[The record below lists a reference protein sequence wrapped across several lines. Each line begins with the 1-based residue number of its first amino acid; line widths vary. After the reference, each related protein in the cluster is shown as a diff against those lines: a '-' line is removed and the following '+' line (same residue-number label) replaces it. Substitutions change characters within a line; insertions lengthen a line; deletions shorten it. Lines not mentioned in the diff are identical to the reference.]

1 MRITQQHRVKNS
13 NTFNKIQTLAFKL
26 ACIGIFAQNSL
37 ALENLQALEE
47 NDKQAPEQKKSK
59 ELGICGKKSLLDE
72 VRLNIKNNLLNLK
85 MAHLLEKGSTP
96 LPSVDSSGYEATM
109 KRLKSI
115 NMGCDARSYSESA
128 QCHYNKLKDEKLKAD
143 FGEFAKRLS
152 KINIT
157 FDARLMS
164 RDLCSIRGISIVFD
178 GGDKASYDK
187 VDVGYTPRAY
197 NDKSVELISFSSS
210 TQGTNINSKFAPFA
224 SIITDIEHYYSGRGI
239 VINNSL
245 RGGCPNGNYTT
256 TLNPKDKLSQVYSCA
271 GGLFRSGIT
280 KEISKE
286 KLKNKE
292 EKDNIVIAHY
302 QSSGGAL
309 IVRKYAITKYIDGQ
323 RYSSIGEKTEL
334 YAKAYQKAIQRIKP
348 PTPSK
353 AEKDLEKFKEQ
364 ALSSFNPDNIAQNTL
379 EKIIDEDWQAHQEVQ
394 DYNAK
399 RTTKVPDEKTLKMAK
414 AYQQKEE
421 KQQKQLAEMMKISQ
435 EWNNKILAYKQK
447 LEEEIKKEYA
457 NILHSYQEPRIDT
470 EEQILAFIKKEKLT
484 PIYESIETAD
494 LRIVDGDGFY
504 AKCEPIEETCN
515 AKFQTG
521 CKIIGKK
528 CGVVWNNNSPKKG
541 LGNEY
546 KTKYKELI
554 DKSYFK
560 DEINANLDA
569 LNPSGTEKKETK
581 PEPQKAEPAPALQ
594 EQILQPIDI
603 LRF

>member
-1 MRITQQHRVKNS
+1 MKITQQNRAKNS
-13 NTFNKIQTLAFKL
+13 KFFKKIQNLAFKL
-26 ACIGIFAQNSL
+26 ACVGVFTQSAL
-37 ALENLQALEE
+37 AIENLQTLDE
-47 NDKQAPEQKKSK
+47 NDKKAQESKKSK
-59 ELGICGKKSLLDE
+59 ELGVCGKKSLLDE

-96 LPSVDSSGYEATM
+96 FPSVDSSGYEATI
-109 KRLKSI
+109 KRLRSI
-115 NMGCDARSYSESA
+115 NMGCDSRSYAESA
-128 QCHYNKLKDEKLKAD
+128 QCLYNKLKDEKLKAD

-152 KINIT
+152 KINMT
-157 FDARLMS
+157 FDAQAMS
-164 RDLCSIRGISIVFD
+164 RDLCSVRGISVVFD

-197 NDKSVELISFSSS
+197 NDKSVELISFSTS

-224 SIITDIEHYYSGRGI
+224 SIITDIENYYSGRG
-239 VINNSL
+239 VMINNSL

-309 IVRKYAITKYIDGQ
+309 IVRKYAITKYIDEQ
-323 RYSSIGEKTEL
+323 RFNSIGQNKEL
-334 YAKAYQKAIQRIKP
+334 YTKAYQRASQRIKP

-364 ALSSFNPDNIAQNTL
+364 ALSGFNPDNIAQNTL
-379 EKIIDEDWQAHQEVQ
+379 EKVIDEDWQAYQEVQ

-399 RTTKVPDEKTLKMAK
+399 RTTKAPDEKTLKMAK

-447 LEEEIKKEYA
+447 LEEETKKEYA
-457 NILHSYQEPRIDT
+457 KILQSYQEPRIDT

-494 LRIVDGDGFY
+494 LRIVGGEEFY
-504 AKCEPIEETCN
+504 SKCEPIEETCN

-541 LGNEY
+541 MGGEY

-554 DKSYFK
+554 DKSHFK

-569 LNPSGTEKKETK
+569 LNPSSTEKKESK
-581 PEPQKAEPAPALQ
+581 PEPQKAEPTPAPQ

>member
-1 MRITQQHRVKNS
+1 MKITQQNRAKNS
-13 NTFNKIQTLAFKL
+13 KTFKKIQNLAFKL
-26 ACIGIFAQNSL
+26 ACVGVFTQSAL
-37 ALENLQALEE
+37 AIENLQSLDE
-47 NDKQAPEQKKSK
+47 NDKKAQESKKSK
-59 ELGICGKKSLLDE
+59 ELGVCGKKSLLDE

-96 LPSVDSSGYEATM
+96 FPSVDSSEYEATI
-109 KRLKSI
+109 KRLRSI

-128 QCHYNKLKDEKLKAD
+128 QCLYNKLKDEKLKAD

-152 KINIT
+152 KINMT
-157 FDARLMS
+157 FDAQAMS
-164 RDLCSIRGISIVFD
+164 RDLCSVRGISVVFD

-197 NDKSVELISFSSS
+197 NDKGVELISFSTS
-210 TQGTNINSKFAPFA
+210 TQGTSINSKFAPFA
-224 SIITDIEHYYSGRGI
+224 SIITDIENYYSGRG
-239 VINNSL
+239 VMINNSL
-245 RGGCPNGNYTT
+245 RGGCPNGSYTT

-286 KLKNKE
+286 KLKNKD

-309 IVRKYAITKYIDGQ
+309 IVRKYAITKYIDEQ
-323 RYSSIGEKTEL
+323 RFNSIGQNKEL
-334 YAKAYQKAIQRIKP
+334 YTKAYQKASQRIKP
-348 PTPSK
+348 PTLSK

-364 ALSSFNPDNIAQNTL
+364 ALSGLNPDNIAQNTL
-379 EKIIDEDWQAHQEVQ
+379 EKVIDEDWQAYQEVQ

-421 KQQKQLAEMMKISQ
+421 KQQKQLAEMRRISQ

-447 LEEEIKKEYA
+447 LEEETKKEYA
-457 NILHSYQEPRIDT
+457 KILQSYQEPRIDT

-494 LRIVDGDGFY
+494 LRIVGGEEFY
-504 AKCEPIEETCN
+504 SKCEPIEETCN

-541 LGNEY
+541 LGGEY

-554 DKSYFK
+554 EKSHFK

-569 LNPSGTEKKETK
+569 LNPSSTEKKESNL
-581 PEPQKAEPAPALQ
+581 EPQKAEPAPTPQ

>member
-1 MRITQQHRVKNS
+1 MKITQQNRVKNS
-13 NTFNKIQTLAFKL
+13 KTFKKIQNLAFKL
-26 ACIGIFAQNSL
+26 ACIGAFTQSVF
-37 ALENLQALEE
+37 ALENLQALDET
-47 NDKQAPEQKKSK
+47 DKKASESKKPN

-96 LPSVDSSGYEATM
+96 LPSVDSNGYESTI
-109 KRLKSI
+109 KRLRSV
-115 NMGCDARSYSESA
+115 NMGCDARSYAESA
-128 QCHYNKLKDEKLKAD
+128 QCLYNKLKDEKLKAD
-143 FGEFAKRLS
+143 FGEFAKRLA
-152 KINIT
+152 KINMT
-157 FDARLMS
+157 FDAQAMS
-164 RDLCSIRGISIVFD
+164 RDLCSIRGITIAFEGS
-178 GGDKASYDK
+178 DKASYNK

-197 NDKSVELISFSSS
+197 NDKSVELISFSHS

-224 SIITDIEHYYSGRGI
+224 SIITDIENYYSGRG
-239 VINNSL
+239 VMINNSL
-245 RGGCPNGNYTT
+245 KGGCPNGNYTT
-256 TLNPKDKLSQVYSCA
+256 NLNTKDKLSQVYSCA

-302 QSSGGAL
+302 QSNSGAL
-309 IVRKYAITKYIDGQ
+309 IVRKYAITKYIDEQ
-323 RYSSIGEKTEL
+323 RFNSIGQNKEL
-334 YAKAYQKAIQRIKP
+334 YTKAYQKASQRIKP
-348 PTPSK
+348 PTPNK

-364 ALSSFNPDNIAQNTL
+364 ALSGFNPDNVAQNML
-379 EKIIDEDWQAHQEVQ
+379 EKVIDEDWQAYQEVQ

-399 RTTKVPDEKTLKMAK
+399 RTTKAPDEKTLKMAK

-421 KQQKQLAEMMKISQ
+421 KQQKQLAEMMRISQ

-447 LEEEIKKEYA
+447 LEEETKKEYEK
-457 NILHSYQEPRIDT
+457 IIQSYQEPRIDT

-484 PIYESIETAD
+484 PIYESVETAD
-494 LRIVDGDGFY
+494 LRIVGGEEFY
-504 AKCEPIEETCN
+504 SKCEPIEETCN
-515 AKFQTG
+515 AKFQTA

-541 LGNEY
+541 LGGEY
-546 KTKYKELI
+546 KAKYKELI

-560 DEINANLDA
+560 DEINASLDA
-569 LNPSGTEKKETK
+569 LNPSNTEKKESK
-581 PEPQKAEPAPALQ
+581 PEPQKAEPAPAPQ
-594 EQILQPIDI
+594 DQILQPIDI

>member
-1 MRITQQHRVKNS
+1 MKITQQHRVKNS
-13 NTFNKIQTLAFKL
+13 KTFNKIQTLAFKL

-364 ALSSFNPDNIAQNTL
+364 ALSSFNIDNIAQNTL
-379 EKIIDEDWQAHQEVQ
+379 ERIIDEDWQAYQEVQ

-399 RTTKVPDEKTLKMAK
+399 RTTKAPDEKTLKMAK

-569 LNPSGTEKKETK
+569 LNPSSTEKKESK
-581 PEPQKAEPAPALQ
+581 LEPQKAEPTPAPQ

>member
-1 MRITQQHRVKNS
+1 MKITQQNRAKNS
-13 NTFNKIQTLAFKL
+13 KIFKKIQNLAFKL
-26 ACIGIFAQNSL
+26 ACLGVFTQSAL
-37 ALENLQALEE
+37 AIENLQALNE
-47 NDKQAPEQKKSK
+47 NDKKAQESKKSK
-59 ELGICGKKSLLDE
+59 ELGVCGKKSLLDE

-96 LPSVDSSGYEATM
+96 FPSVDSSGYEATI
-109 KRLKSI
+109 KRLRSI
-115 NMGCDARSYSESA
+115 NMGCYARSYAESA
-128 QCHYNKLKDEKLKAD
+128 QCLYNKLKDEKLKAD

-152 KINIT
+152 KINMT
-157 FDARLMS
+157 FDAQEMS
-164 RDLCSIRGISIVFD
+164 RDLCSVRGISVVFD

-197 NDKSVELISFSSS
+197 NDKSVELISFSTS

-224 SIITDIEHYYSGRGI
+224 SIITDIENYYSGRG
-239 VINNSL
+239 VMINNSL

-309 IVRKYAITKYIDGQ
+309 IVRKYAITKYIDEQ
-323 RYSSIGEKTEL
+323 RFNSIGQNKEL
-334 YAKAYQKAIQRIKP
+334 YTKAYQKASQRIKP

-364 ALSSFNPDNIAQNTL
+364 ALSGFNPDNIAQNTL
-379 EKIIDEDWQAHQEVQ
+379 EKVIDEDWQAYQEVQ

-399 RTTKVPDEKTLKMAK
+399 RTTKAPDEKTLKMAK

-447 LEEEIKKEYA
+447 LEEETKKEYA
-457 NILHSYQEPRIDT
+457 KILQSYQEPRIDT

-494 LRIVDGDGFY
+494 LRIVGGEEFY
-504 AKCEPIEETCN
+504 SKCEPIEETCN

-541 LGNEY
+541 LGGEY

-554 DKSYFK
+554 DKSHFK

-569 LNPSGTEKKETK
+569 LNPSSTEKKESK
-581 PEPQKAEPAPALQ
+581 PEPQKAEPTPAPQ

>member
-1 MRITQQHRVKNS
+1 MKITQQNRAKNS
-13 NTFNKIQTLAFKL
+13 KTFKKIQNLAFKL
-26 ACIGIFAQNSL
+26 ACVGVFTQSAL
-37 ALENLQALEE
+37 AIENLQSLDE
-47 NDKQAPEQKKSK
+47 NDKKVQESKKSK
-59 ELGICGKKSLLDE
+59 ELGVCGKKSLTDE
-72 VRLNIKNNLLNLK
+72 VKLNIKNNLLNLK

-96 LPSVDSSGYEATM
+96 FPSVDSSGYEATI
-109 KRLKSI
+109 KRLRSI
-115 NMGCDARSYSESA
+115 NMGCDARSYAESA
-128 QCHYNKLKDEKLKAD
+128 QCLYNKLKDEKLKAD

-152 KINIT
+152 KINMT
-157 FDARLMS
+157 FDAQAMS
-164 RDLCSIRGISIVFD
+164 RDLCSIRGISVVFD

-187 VDVGYTPRAY
+187 VDVGYIPRAY
-197 NDKSVELISFSSS
+197 NDKSVELISFSTS

-224 SIITDIEHYYSGRGI
+224 SIITDIENYYSGRG
-239 VINNSL
+239 VMINNSL
-245 RGGCPNGNYTT
+245 RGGCPNGSYTT

-286 KLKNKE
+286 KLKNKD

-309 IVRKYAITKYIDGQ
+309 IVRKYAITKYIDEQ
-323 RYSSIGEKTEL
+323 RFNSIGQNKEL
-334 YAKAYQKAIQRIKP
+334 YTKAYQKASQRIKP

-364 ALSSFNPDNIAQNTL
+364 ALSGFNLDNIAQNIL
-379 EKIIDEDWQAHQEVQ
+379 EKVIDEDWQAYQEVQ

-399 RTTKVPDEKTLKMAK
+399 RTTKAPDEKTLKMAK

-421 KQQKQLAEMMKISQ
+421 KQQKQLAEMMRISQ
-435 EWNNKILAYKQK
+435 ELNNKILAYKQK
-447 LEEEIKKEYA
+447 LEEETKKEYA
-457 NILHSYQEPRIDT
+457 KILQSYQEPRIDT

-494 LRIVDGDGFY
+494 LRIVGGEEFY
-504 AKCEPIEETCN
+504 SKCEPIEETCN

-541 LGNEY
+541 LGGEY

-554 DKSYFK
+554 DKSHFK

-569 LNPSGTEKKETK
+569 LNPSSTEKKESK
-581 PEPQKAEPAPALQ
+581 LEPQKAEPTPTPQ

>member
-1 MRITQQHRVKNS
+1 MKITQQNRAKNS
-13 NTFNKIQTLAFKL
+13 KTFKKIQNLAFKL
-26 ACIGIFAQNSL
+26 VCLGVFTQSAL
-37 ALENLQALEE
+37 AIENLQSLDE
-47 NDKQAPEQKKSK
+47 NDKKAQESKKSK
-59 ELGICGKKSLLDE
+59 ELGVCGKKSLLDE

-96 LPSVDSSGYEATM
+96 FPSVDSSGYEATI
-109 KRLKSI
+109 KRLRSI
-115 NMGCDARSYSESA
+115 NMGCDARSYAESA
-128 QCHYNKLKDEKLKAD
+128 QCLYNKLKDEKLKAD

-152 KINIT
+152 KINMT
-157 FDARLMS
+157 FDAQAMS
-164 RDLCSIRGISIVFD
+164 RDLCSIRGISVVFD

-187 VDVGYTPRAY
+187 VDVGHTPRAY
-197 NDKSVELISFSSS
+197 NDKSVELISFSTS

-224 SIITDIEHYYSGRGI
+224 SIITDIENYYSGRG
-239 VINNSL
+239 VMINNSL
-245 RGGCPNGNYTT
+245 RGGCPNGSYTT
-256 TLNPKDKLSQVYSCA
+256 TLNPKDKISQVYSCA

-286 KLKNKE
+286 KLKNKD

-302 QSSGGAL
+302 QSSGGTL
-309 IVRKYAITKYIDGQ
+309 IVRKYAITKYIDEQ
-323 RYSSIGEKTEL
+323 RFNSIGQNKEL
-334 YAKAYQKAIQRIKP
+334 YTKAYQKASQRIKP

-364 ALSSFNPDNIAQNTL
+364 ALSGFNPDNIAQNTL
-379 EKIIDEDWQAHQEVQ
+379 EKVIDEDWQAYQEVQ

-399 RTTKVPDEKTLKMAK
+399 RTTKAPDEKTLKMAK

-421 KQQKQLAEMMKISQ
+421 KQQKQLAEMMRISQ

-447 LEEEIKKEYA
+447 LEEETKKEYA
-457 NILHSYQEPRIDT
+457 KILQSYQEPRIDT

-494 LRIVDGDGFY
+494 LRIVGGEEFY
-504 AKCEPIEETCN
+504 SKCEPIEENCS

-541 LGNEY
+541 LGGEY

-554 DKSYFK
+554 DKSHFK

-569 LNPSGTEKKETK
+569 LNPSGTEKKESNL
-581 PEPQKAEPAPALQ
+581 EPQKAEPTPTPQ

>member
-1 MRITQQHRVKNS
+1 MKITQQNRVKNS
-13 NTFNKIQTLAFKL
+13 KTFKKIQNLAFKL
-26 ACIGIFAQNSL
+26 ACIGAFTQSVF
-37 ALENLQALEE
+37 ALENLQALDET
-47 NDKQAPEQKKSK
+47 DKKASESKKPD

-96 LPSVDSSGYEATM
+96 LPSVDSNGYESTI
-109 KRLKSI
+109 KRLRSV
-115 NMGCDARSYSESA
+115 NMGCDARSYAESA
-128 QCHYNKLKDEKLKAD
+128 QCLYNKLKDEKLKAD
-143 FGEFAKRLS
+143 FGEFAKRLA
-152 KINIT
+152 KINMT
-157 FDARLMS
+157 FDAQAMS
-164 RDLCSIRGISIVFD
+164 RDLCSIRGITIAFEGS
-178 GGDKASYDK
+178 DKASYDK

-197 NDKSVELISFSSS
+197 NDKSVELISFSHS

-224 SIITDIEHYYSGRGI
+224 SIITDIENYYSGRG
-239 VINNSL
+239 VMINNSL
-245 RGGCPNGNYTT
+245 KGGCPNGNYTT
-256 TLNPKDKLSQVYSCA
+256 NLNTKDKLSQVYSCA

-302 QSSGGAL
+302 QSNGGAL
-309 IVRKYAITKYIDGQ
+309 IVRKYAITKYIDEQ
-323 RYSSIGEKTEL
+323 RFNSIGQNKEL
-334 YAKAYQKAIQRIKP
+334 YTKAYQKASQRIKP

-364 ALSSFNPDNIAQNTL
+364 ALSGFNPDNVAQNML
-379 EKIIDEDWQAHQEVQ
+379 EKVIDEDWQAYQEVQ

-399 RTTKVPDEKTLKMAK
+399 RTTKAPDEKTLKMAK

-421 KQQKQLAEMMKISQ
+421 KQQKQLAEMMRISQ

-447 LEEEIKKEYA
+447 LEEETKKEYEK
-457 NILHSYQEPRIDT
+457 IIQSYQEPRIDT

-484 PIYESIETAD
+484 PIYESVETAD
-494 LRIVDGDGFY
+494 LRIVGGEEFY
-504 AKCEPIEETCN
+504 SKCEPIEETCN
-515 AKFQTG
+515 AKFQTA

-541 LGNEY
+541 LGGEY
-546 KTKYKELI
+546 KVKYKELI

-569 LNPSGTEKKETK
+569 LNPSNIEKKESK
-581 PEPQKAEPAPALQ
+581 PEPQKAEPAPAQ
-594 EQILQPIDI
+594 QDQILQPIDI

>member
-1 MRITQQHRVKNS
+1 MKITQQNRAKNS
-13 NTFNKIQTLAFKL
+13 KTFKKIQNIAFKL
-26 ACIGIFAQNSL
+26 VCVGVFTQSAL
-37 ALENLQALEE
+37 AIENLQSLDE
-47 NDKQAPEQKKSK
+47 NDKKAQESKKSK
-59 ELGICGKKSLLDE
+59 ELGVCGKKSLLDE

-96 LPSVDSSGYEATM
+96 FPSVDSSGYEATI
-109 KRLKSI
+109 KRLRGV
-115 NMGCDARSYSESA
+115 NMGCDARSYAESA
-128 QCHYNKLKDEKLKAD
+128 QCLYNKLKDEKLKAD

-152 KINIT
+152 KINMT
-157 FDARLMS
+157 FDAQAMS
-164 RDLCSIRGISIVFD
+164 RDLCSIRGISVVFD

-187 VDVGYTPRAY
+187 VDVGHTPRAY
-197 NDKSVELISFSSS
+197 NDKSVELISFSTS

-224 SIITDIEHYYSGRGI
+224 SIITDIENYYSGRG
-239 VINNSL
+239 VMINNSL
-245 RGGCPNGNYTT
+245 RGGCPNGSYTT
-256 TLNPKDKLSQVYSCA
+256 TLNPKDKISQVYSCA

-286 KLKNKE
+286 KLKNKD

-302 QSSGGAL
+302 QSSGGTL
-309 IVRKYAITKYIDGQ
+309 IVRKYAITKYIDEQ
-323 RYSSIGEKTEL
+323 RFNSIGQNKEL
-334 YAKAYQKAIQRIKP
+334 YTKAYQKASQRIKP

-364 ALSSFNPDNIAQNTL
+364 ALSGFNPDNIAQNTL
-379 EKIIDEDWQAHQEVQ
+379 EKVIDEDWQAYQEVQ

-421 KQQKQLAEMMKISQ
+421 KQQKQLAEMMRISQ

-447 LEEEIKKEYA
+447 LEEETKKEYA
-457 NILHSYQEPRIDT
+457 KILQSYQEPRIDT

-494 LRIVDGDGFY
+494 LRIVGGEEFY
-504 AKCEPIEETCN
+504 SKCEPIEETCN

-541 LGNEY
+541 LGGEY

-554 DKSYFK
+554 DKSHFK

-569 LNPSGTEKKETK
+569 LNPSSTEKKESNL
-581 PEPQKAEPAPALQ
+581 EPQKAEPTPTPQ